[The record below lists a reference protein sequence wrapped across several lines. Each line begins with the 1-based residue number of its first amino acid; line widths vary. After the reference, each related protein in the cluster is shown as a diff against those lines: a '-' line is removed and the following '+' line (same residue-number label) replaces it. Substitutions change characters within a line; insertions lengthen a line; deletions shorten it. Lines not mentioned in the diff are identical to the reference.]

1 VLRER
6 RRRAS
11 EFPDATA
18 GVVAVKETRIMGDDA
33 IPITLARLT
42 RIKRA

>member
-1 VLRER
+1 
-6 RRRAS
+6 
-11 EFPDATA
+11 
-18 GVVAVKETRIMGDDA
+18 VKETRIMGDDA